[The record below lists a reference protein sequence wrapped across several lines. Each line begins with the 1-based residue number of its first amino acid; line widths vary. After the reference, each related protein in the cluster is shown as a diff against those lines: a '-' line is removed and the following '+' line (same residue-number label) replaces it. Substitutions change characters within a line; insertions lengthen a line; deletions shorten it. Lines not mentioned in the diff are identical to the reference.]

1 MKKWMA
7 AAVVAA
13 SLVTGMT
20 VGGVQPAENVY
31 AAAKDDIPLNVN
43 PVQIFLS
50 LPFQMP
56 RKLKSSL
63 PRKQKWMLWYSKRM

>member
-20 VGGVQPAENVY
+20 VGGMQPAENVY
-31 AAAKDDIPLNVN
+31 AAAKDDIPFNVN
-43 PVQIFLS
+43 PVQIFFKFAI
-50 LPFQMP
+50 PNAKEAQRQFAKEAKMDVVVF
-56 RKLKSSL
+56 
-63 PRKQKWMLWYSKRM
+63 KRM